1 MGFSSRK
8 ITLLLL
14 IATVAVSGCTQNDGA
29 TVETTQNTG
38 VTIDR
43 FSTFPSSVLGGSE
56 VQLRIGVQNTGGADA
71 EQVSM
76 QLFNLPE
83 TWRGSDKR
91 ISFGTLAPPNPE
103 DSIPSVPRERT
114 VTLGAPDL
122 ERSIKIPYEV
132 NGRLSYE
139 YETTGVSQI
148 ELMSFDR
155 FRQTER
161 NREDVSVENTG
172 GPIQLDIRTRSPI
185 VFYSDDNSASR
196 LCVIVRNT
204 GDGTAYLPS
213 SSDDGLDQVELSVK
227 SSGEFGLEP
236 VEDSVAQ
243 LVEGRG
249 VQCYRFTGLSED
261 DASIQT
267 TVPVRITASYGYY
280 KEVSSEV
287 TVTGKP

>member
-1 MGFSSRK
+1 MQSSSRK
-8 ITLLLL
+8 ITLILL
-14 IATVAVSGCTQNDGA
+14 IVTVTVSGCTQNDGA
-29 TVETTQNTG
+29 TVKTTQNAG
-38 VTIDR
+38 MTIDM
-43 FSTFPSSVLGGSE
+43 FSTFPSNVLGGSE

-83 TWRGSDKR
+83 TWRGSER
-91 ISFGTLAPPNPE
+91 QISFGTLRPPNPE
-103 DSIPSVPRERT
+103 DDIPSVPRERT
-114 VTLGAPDL
+114 VTLGAPDID
-122 ERSIKIPYEV
+122 ESIKIPYEV
-132 NGRLSYE
+132 HGRLNYE

-148 ELMSFDR
+148 ELMGFDR
-155 FRQTER
+155 FRETER
-161 NREDVSVENTG
+161 TRENVDVDNTG

-204 GDGTAYLPS
+204 GDGKAYLPS
-213 SSDDGLDQVELSVK
+213 SPDDGLDQVELSVK

-243 LVEGRG
+243 LVEDRG

-267 TVPVRITASYGYY
+267 TVPVRITADYGYY
-280 KEVSSEV
+280 KEVSSSV